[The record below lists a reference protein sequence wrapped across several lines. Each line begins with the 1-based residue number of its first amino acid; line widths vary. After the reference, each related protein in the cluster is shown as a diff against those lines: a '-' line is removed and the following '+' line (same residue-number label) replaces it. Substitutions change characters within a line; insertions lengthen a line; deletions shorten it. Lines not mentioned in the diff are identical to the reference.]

1 MIDLSQTA
9 RYQRQILLP
18 EIGIQGQQ
26 LLHNANVLVIGAGGL
41 GCPALQY
48 LVAAGI
54 GTIGIVDGD
63 IVDISNLHRQIL
75 YNTTDIGKSKALLA
89 AEKLGE
95 LNNDCNI
102 KACHSFLDSTNA
114 FELIE
119 AYDIIL
125 DGSDNFATRY
135 LVNDVCVLL
144 KKPLVYGAVYRFEG
158 QVGVFNCLQNDGT
171 YSAQYRDLFPVP
183 PAQNTIP
190 NCAEAG
196 VLGVLPGIIGTMQA
210 NEVIKLITGIG
221 KPLINTL
228 FTYNAL
234 NNRTFQ
240 LAFAPTITGKNAVP
254 ESREMIEAT
263 DYNFECETDSVSKFI
278 SINAKQFDE
287 LLAKNNIRIIDVREK
302 NELPLIDLFEHQQMP
317 LSTFNESAVDTDT
330 DIVLFCQSGVRSKNA
345 ANRIAA
351 ASKNVTRVYSLD
363 GGITAWLAYKN
374 EKV

>member
-1 MIDLSQTA
+1 MNDLSQTA

-18 EIGIQGQQ
+18 EIGIKGQQ
-26 LLHNANVLVIGAGGL
+26 LLHNAKVLVIGAGGL

-48 LVAAGI
+48 LVAAGV

-63 IVDISNLHRQIL
+63 TVDITNLHRQIL
-75 YNTTDIGKSKALLA
+75 YNTNDIGKSKALLA

-95 LNNDCNI
+95 LKNDCNI

-228 FTYNAL
+228 LTYNAL
-234 NNRTFQ
+234 NNQTFQ
-240 LAFAPTITGKNAVP
+240 LAFTPTITGKNAVP

-263 DYNFECETDSVSKFI
+263 NYNFECETDNDSKFI
-278 SINAKQFDE
+278 SINAKEFDE
-287 LLAKNNIRIIDVREK
+287 LLAKNNISIIDVREK
-302 NELPLIDLFEHQQMP
+302 NELPLIDLFEHLKMP
-317 LSTFNESAVDTDT
+317 LSTFNETAVDTDT

-345 ANRIAA
+345 ANRIVAA
-351 ASKNVTRVYSLD
+351 GKNDTKVYSLD
-363 GGITAWLAYKN
+363 GGITAWLAHKN